1 VRLLEE
7 AVTLQSGKKPVWFMT
22 GNLDKFREAK
32 SILDTQGVQIRQLK
46 RAKVEIQDSSLER
59 IAIHAIKT
67 ASVDHRGLLLVEDSG
82 LFIDAL
88 RGFPGP
94 FSSYVYETI
103 GLKGI
108 LGLMEGRNRTA
119 YFQTSIAVGSASLR
133 PRTFTGIVRGSI
145 SQEIAGSAGF
155 GYDPIFILKGF
166 RETFG
171 QSTAEFKNENS
182 HRARAFLKF
191 AKWYRGSNT
200 DRDGIRTHKR
210 PKITPKSL

>member
-1 VRLLEE
+1 
-7 AVTLQSGKKPVWFMT
+7 MT
-22 GNLDKFREAK
+22 ENPDKFREAR
-32 SILDTQGVQIRQLK
+32 SILDTQGIQIRQLK
-46 RAKVEIQDSSLER
+46 RAKVEIQDYRLEK
-59 IAIHAIKT
+59 IARHAVIA
-67 ASVDHRGLLLVEDSG
+67 ASVDHPGLLLVEDSG

-88 RGFPGP
+88 KGFPGP

-108 LGLMEGRNRTA
+108 LGLLEGRSRSA
-119 YFQTSIAVGSASLR
+119 YFQTSIAVGSTSLR
-133 PRTFTGIVRGSI
+133 PRTFTGVVRGSI
-145 SQEIAGSAGF
+145 SREIAGSAGF
-155 GYDPIFILKGF
+155 GYDPIFIPKGS

-191 AKWYRGSNT
+191 AKWYRGPRTGGHRIS
-200 DRDGIRTHKR
+200 THKR